1 MTIGKRKGYTSKG
14 SGAEIGSPGA
24 ASKEVGGSLSKNDH
38 WYLQQAFGMPFD
50 PGAAAMPGIEATGG
64 DIQDY
69 QNPAVLDPAS
79 GQAQWYRSHTFRTSG
94 SFVVSAPGMRGG
106 NIDYVIVAGGGGGGN
121 CYGSPHNGAGGGGGG
136 AGGQGGFDVSKANGT
151 YHITIGDAGAEKKRA
166 NKTT

>member
-1 MTIGKRKGYTSKG
+1 MTIGKRKGYTTKG

-106 NIDYVIVAGGGGGGN
+106 NIDYVIVAVGGGGGN
-121 CYGSPHNGAGGGGGG
+121 CYGSPHNGAGGGGG
-136 AGGQGGFDVSKANGT
+136 AGG
-151 YHITIGDAGAEKKRA
+151 
-166 NKTT
+166 